1 MKKIYTKILCF
12 AVACS
17 FAACDD
23 FLSEYSQDMV
33 IAKSVDHLDEV
44 LLGSVYVPA
53 NSVYNPSGQ
62 TSCGFFN
69 ILDDDVN
76 TAMGGDNINKTVP
89 YPGSNPTDNEF
100 GYFTWQAEVGLK
112 RDGNKND
119 DHYTWDD
126 MYKRINYVNV
136 ILDEIEEM
144 PRDTEKDLATYYRVK
159 GEAHFL
165 RGQFYLI
172 LTNLYGKPYHASTA
186 AKNLSVP
193 LKLTPYV
200 EHDVEKDTQFERASV
215 QQIFDQIVSDLT
227 ASVEFLTISPQ
238 NARNRFHRASA
249 EAANLLLSRVYLY
262 MQEWSLAEAAADE
275 VIKSKNFRLATL
287 NTLADE
293 VYFLNKENPEA
304 IFSQGQN
311 NIPQNSVDG
320 HMPFSA
326 WAGQFCVSSDLANQ
340 FDQENDRRFACFF
353 GITVPTGAFYGECD
367 SLALHNKFEA
377 PYEQKA
383 RYSDVFGL
391 RLSEAYL
398 NKMEACA
405 MQGHTDEAN
414 DLLNTLRAERIDNY
428 VAETYDGAELVNQ
441 IRNERRKELC
451 FEGHRWFDLRRYA
464 VNDLY
469 PFKKQIVHVMNVV
482 NGNGKQAKTMTYI
495 LEEDDLAYTF
505 ALPKKVI
512 EFDKVPMENNKRP
525 NRKSQEEL
533 HPEVDEEGEVIK
545 PILPIK

>member
-33 IAKSVDHLDEV
+33 VAKSVDHLDEV

-53 NSVYNPSGQ
+53 FSVYNPSGI

-69 ILDDDVN
+69 ILDDDIN
-76 TAMGGDNINKTVP
+76 TASGSDITKTVP
-89 YPGSNPTDNEF
+89 YNIYTNTDENF

-136 ILDEIEEM
+136 ILDEIEQM

-200 EHDVEKDTQFERASV
+200 EHDPQKDTQFERATV
-215 QQIFDQIVSDLT
+215 KAIFDQIVSDLT
-227 ASVEFLTISPQ
+227 ASVDFLTISPQ

-275 VIKSKNFRLATL
+275 VIKSKNFRLAGL
-287 NTLADE
+287 NSLADE
-293 VYFLNKENPEA
+293 VNFLNKENPEA

-311 NIPQNSVDG
+311 NLPQSEEDG
-320 HMPFSA
+320 WLPMSA
-326 WAGQFCVSSDLANQ
+326 FAGSYCVSSDLANLY
-340 FDQENDRRFACFF
+340 DQENDRRYACFF
-353 GITVPTGAFYGECD
+353 GITPPGSQVGECD

-377 PYEQKA
+377 PREQKA

-405 MQGHTDEAN
+405 MLGHTEEAN
-414 DLLNTLRAERIDNY
+414 DLLNTLREKRIDNY
-428 VAETYDGAELVNQ
+428 VAETYSGAELVSQ
-441 IRNERRKELC
+441 IRDERRKELC

-482 NGNGKQAKTMTYI
+482 NSKGDQNKTMTYI

-505 ALPKKVI
+505 ALPKTVI
-512 EFDKVPMENNKRP
+512 EFDKVPMENNQRET
-525 NRKSQEEL
+525 RKSWEEL
-533 HPEVDEEGEVIK
+533 HPEVDDNGVVIK
-545 PILPIK
+545 PVLPIK

>member
-33 IAKSVDHLDEV
+33 VAKSVDHLDEV

-53 NSVYNPSGQ
+53 FSVYNPSGI

-69 ILDDDVN
+69 ILDDDIN
-76 TAMGGDNINKTVP
+76 TATGSDITKTVP
-89 YPGSNPTDNEF
+89 YNLYTNTDENF

-112 RDGNKND
+112 RDGNRND
-119 DHYTWDD
+119 DHYTWED

-136 ILDEIEEM
+136 ILDEIEQM

-200 EHDVEKDTQFERASV
+200 EHDPQKDTQFERATV
-215 QQIFDQIVSDLT
+215 KAIFDQIVSDLT

-238 NARNRFHRASA
+238 NAKNRFHRASV

-275 VIKSKNFRLATL
+275 VIKSKNFRLAEL
-287 NTLADE
+287 SALADE
-293 VYFLNKENPEA
+293 VDFLNKENPEA

-311 NIPQNSVDG
+311 NLPQSQEDG
-320 HMPFSA
+320 WLPISGY
-326 WAGQFCVSSDLANQ
+326 AGSYCVSSDLGNLY
-340 FDQENDRRFACFF
+340 DQENDRRYACFF
-353 GITVPTGAFYGECD
+353 GITPPGSQIGECD

-377 PYEQKA
+377 RREQKA

-405 MQGHTDEAN
+405 MLGHTEEAN
-414 DLLNTLRAERIDNY
+414 DLLNTLREKRIDNY
-428 VAETYDGAELVNQ
+428 VAETYSGAELVSQ
-441 IRNERRKELC
+441 IRDERRKELC

-482 NGNGKQAKTMTYI
+482 NSKGDQNKTMTYI

-505 ALPKKVI
+505 ALPKNVI
-512 EFDKVPMENNKRP
+512 EFDKVHMENNQRET
-525 NRKSQEEL
+525 RKSWEEL

>member
-33 IAKSVDHLDEV
+33 VAKSVDHLDEV

-53 NSVYNPSGQ
+53 FSVYNPSGI

-69 ILDDDVN
+69 ILDDDIN
-76 TAMGGDNINKTVP
+76 TASGSDITKTVP
-89 YPGSNPTDNEF
+89 YNIYTNTDENF

-200 EHDVEKDTQFERASV
+200 EHDPQKDTQFERATV
-215 QQIFDQIVSDLT
+215 KAIFDQIVSDLT

-275 VIKSKNFRLATL
+275 VIKSKNFRLAGL
-287 NTLADE
+287 NSLADE
-293 VYFLNKENPEA
+293 VNFLNKENPEA

-311 NIPQNSVDG
+311 NLPQSAEDG
-320 HMPFSA
+320 WLPMSGF
-326 WAGQFCVSSDLANQ
+326 AGSYCISSDLSNLY
-340 FDQENDRRFACFF
+340 DQEKDRRFACFF
-353 GITVPTGAFYGECD
+353 GITPPGSQVGECD

-377 PYEQKA
+377 SREQKA

-405 MQGHTDEAN
+405 MLGHTEEAN
-414 DLLNTLRAERIDNY
+414 DLLNTLRAERIENY
-428 VAETYDGAELVNQ
+428 AAETYEGAELVSQ
-441 IRNERRKELC
+441 IRDERRKELC
-451 FEGHRWFDLRRYA
+451 FEGHRWFDLRRYS

-482 NGNGKQAKTMTYI
+482 NGKGQQNKTMTYI

-505 ALPKKVI
+505 ALPKTVI
-512 EFDKVPMENNKRP
+512 EFDKVHMENNQRET
-525 NRKSQEEL
+525 RKSWEEL
-533 HPEVDEEGEVIK
+533 HPELDNEGQPVK
-545 PILPIK
+545 PIIPRN

>member
-23 FLSEYSQDMV
+23 FLSEYSQDLV
-33 IAKSVDHLDEV
+33 VAKSVDHLDEV

-53 NSVYNPSGQ
+53 FSVYNPSGI

-69 ILDDDVN
+69 ILDDDIN
-76 TAMGGDNINKTVP
+76 TATGSDITKTVP
-89 YPGSNPTDNEF
+89 YNLYTNTDENF

-112 RDGNKND
+112 RDGNRND
-119 DHYTWDD
+119 DHYTWED

-144 PRDTEKDLATYYRVK
+144 PRETEKDLATYYRVK

-186 AKNLSVP
+186 TKNLSVP

-200 EHDVEKDTQFERASV
+200 EHDPTKDTQFERATV
-215 QQIFDQIVSDLT
+215 KAIFDQIVSDLT

-238 NARNRFHRASA
+238 NAKNRFHRASV

-275 VIKSKNFRLATL
+275 VIQSKNFRLAGL
-287 NTLADE
+287 NSLADE
-293 VYFLNKENPEA
+293 VNFLNKENPEA

-311 NIPQNSVDG
+311 NLPQSEEDG
-320 HMPFSA
+320 WLPMSGF
-326 WAGQFCVSSDLANQ
+326 AGSYCISSDLSNLY
-340 FDQENDRRFACFF
+340 DQENDRRFACFF
-353 GITVPTGAFYGECD
+353 GITPPGSQVGECD

-377 PYEQKA
+377 PREQKA

-405 MQGHTDEAN
+405 MLGHTEEAN
-414 DLLNTLRAERIDNY
+414 DLLNTLREKRIDNY
-428 VAETYDGAELVNQ
+428 VAETYSGAELVSQ
-441 IRNERRKELC
+441 IRDERRKELC

-482 NGNGKQAKTMTYI
+482 NSKGQQNKTMTYI

-505 ALPKKVI
+505 ALPKTVI
-512 EFDKVPMENNKRP
+512 EFDKVHMENNQRET
-525 NRKSQEEL
+525 RKSWEEL
-533 HPEVDEEGEVIK
+533 HPEVDDNGVVIK
-545 PILPIK
+545 PVLPIK

>member
-12 AVACS
+12 VVACS

-33 IAKSVDHLDEV
+33 VAKSVDHLDEV

-53 NSVYNPSGQ
+53 FSVYNPSGI

-69 ILDDDVN
+69 ILDDDIN
-76 TAMGGDNINKTVP
+76 TATGSDITKTVP
-89 YPGSNPTDNEF
+89 YNLYTNTDENF

-112 RDGNKND
+112 RDGNRND

-136 ILDEIEEM
+136 ILDEIEQM

-200 EHDVEKDTQFERASV
+200 EHDPQKDTQFERATV
-215 QQIFDQIVSDLT
+215 KAIFDQIVSDLT

-238 NARNRFHRASA
+238 NAKNRFHRASV

-275 VIKSKNFRLATL
+275 VIKSKNFRLAEL
-287 NTLADE
+287 SALADE
-293 VYFLNKENPEA
+293 VDFLNKENPEA

-311 NIPQNSVDG
+311 NLPQSQEDG
-320 HMPFSA
+320 WLPISGY
-326 WAGQFCVSSDLANQ
+326 AGSYCVSSDLGNLY
-340 FDQENDRRFACFF
+340 DQENDRRYACFF
-353 GITVPTGAFYGECD
+353 GITPPGSQIGECD
-367 SLALHNKFEA
+367 SLALQNKFEA
-377 PYEQKA
+377 RREQKA

-405 MQGHTDEAN
+405 MLGHTDEAN
-414 DLLNTLRAERIDNY
+414 ELLNTLREKRIDNY
-428 VAETYDGAELVNQ
+428 VAETYSGAELVNQ
-441 IRNERRKELC
+441 IRTERRKELC
-451 FEGHRWFDLRRYA
+451 FEGHRWFDLRRYS

-469 PFKKQIVHVMNVV
+469 PFKKQIIHVMNVV
-482 NGNGKQAKTMTYI
+482 NGKGQQNKTMTFI

-505 ALPKKVI
+505 ALPKNII
-512 EFDKVPMENNKRP
+512 EFDKVHMENNQRET
-525 NRKSQEEL
+525 RKSQEEL

>member
-33 IAKSVDHLDEV
+33 VAKSVDHLDEV

-53 NSVYNPSGQ
+53 FSVYNPSGI

-69 ILDDDVN
+69 ILDDDIN
-76 TAMGGDNINKTVP
+76 TASGSDITKTVP
-89 YPGSNPTDNEF
+89 YNIYTNTDENF

-136 ILDEIEEM
+136 ILDEIEQM
-144 PRDTEKDLATYYRVK
+144 PLDTEKDLATYYRVK

-200 EHDVEKDTQFERASV
+200 EHDPQKDTQFERATV
-215 QQIFDQIVSDLT
+215 KAIFDQIVSDLT
-227 ASVEFLTISPQ
+227 ASVDFLTLSPQ

-275 VIKSKNFRLATL
+275 VIKSKNFRLAEL
-287 NTLADE
+287 SALADE
-293 VYFLNKENPEA
+293 VDFLNKENPEA

-311 NIPQNSVDG
+311 NLPQSQEDG
-320 HMPFSA
+320 WLPISGY
-326 WAGQFCVSSDLANQ
+326 AGSYCVSSDLGNLY
-340 FDQENDRRFACFF
+340 DQENDRRYACFF
-353 GITVPTGAFYGECD
+353 GITPPGSQIGECD
-367 SLALHNKFEA
+367 SLALQNKFEA
-377 PYEQKA
+377 RREQKA

-405 MQGHTDEAN
+405 MLGHTDEAN
-414 DLLNTLRAERIDNY
+414 ELLNTLREKRIDNY
-428 VAETYDGAELVNQ
+428 VAETYSGAELVNQ
-441 IRNERRKELC
+441 IRTERRKELC
-451 FEGHRWFDLRRYA
+451 FEGHRWFDLRRYS

-469 PFKKQIVHVMNVV
+469 PFKKQIIHVMNVV
-482 NGNGKQAKTMTYI
+482 NGKGQQNKTMTFI

-505 ALPKKVI
+505 ALPKNVI
-512 EFDKVPMENNKRP
+512 EFDKVHMENNQRET
-525 NRKSQEEL
+525 RKSQEEL

>member
-33 IAKSVDHLDEV
+33 VAKNVDHLDEV

-53 NSVYNPSGQ
+53 FSVYNPSGI

-69 ILDDDVN
+69 ILDDDIN
-76 TAMGGDNINKTVP
+76 TASGSDITKTVP
-89 YPGSNPTDNEF
+89 YNIYTNTDENF

-200 EHDVEKDTQFERASV
+200 EHDPQKDTQFERATV
-215 QQIFDQIVSDLT
+215 KAIFDQIVSDLT

-275 VIKSKNFRLATL
+275 VIKSKNFRLAGL
-287 NTLADE
+287 NSLADE
-293 VYFLNKENPEA
+293 VNFLNKENPEA

-311 NIPQNSVDG
+311 NLPQSAEDG
-320 HMPFSA
+320 WLPMSGF
-326 WAGQFCVSSDLANQ
+326 AGSYCISSDLSNLY
-340 FDQENDRRFACFF
+340 DQENDRRFACFF
-353 GITVPTGAFYGECD
+353 GITPPGSQVGECD

-377 PYEQKA
+377 SREQKA

-405 MQGHTDEAN
+405 MLGHTEEAN
-414 DLLNTLRAERIDNY
+414 DLLNTLRAERIENY
-428 VAETYDGAELVNQ
+428 VAETYEGAELVSQ
-441 IRNERRKELC
+441 IRDERRKELC

-482 NGNGKQAKTMTYI
+482 NGKGQQNKTMTYI

-505 ALPKKVI
+505 ALPKTVI
-512 EFDKVPMENNKRP
+512 EFDKVHMENNQRET
-525 NRKSQEEL
+525 RKSWEEL
-533 HPEVDEEGEVIK
+533 HPELDNEGQPVK
-545 PILPIK
+545 PIIPRN

>member
-23 FLSEYSQDMV
+23 FLSEYSQDLV
-33 IAKSVDHLDEV
+33 VAKNVDHLDEV
-44 LLGSVYVPA
+44 LLGSVYVSPF
-53 NSVYNPSGQ
+53 SVYNPTG
-62 TSCGFFN
+62 TVTCGFFN

-76 TAMGGDNINKTVP
+76 TAMGSGINKTIP
-89 YPGSNPTDNEF
+89 YNNYTNTDENF

-119 DHYTWDD
+119 DDATWND
-126 MYKRINYVNV
+126 MYQRINYVNV

-144 PRDTEKDLATYYRVK
+144 PHETEKDLATYYRVK

-172 LTNLYGKPYHASTA
+172 LTNLYGKPYHATTA

-200 EHDVEKDTQFERASV
+200 EHDAQKDTQFERATV

-275 VIKSKNFRLATL
+275 VIKSKNFRLAEL
-287 NTLADE
+287 SALVDE

-311 NIPQNSVDG
+311 NLPQDQTNG
-320 HMPFSA
+320 ELPFSA
-326 WAGQFCVSSDLANQ
+326 FGGSYCVSSDLANLY
-340 FDQENDRRFACFF
+340 DQENDRRYACFF
-353 GITVPTGAFYGECD
+353 GITPRGFQTGECD

-377 PYEQKA
+377 PKNQKA

-405 MQGHTDEAN
+405 MQGHTDDAN
-414 DLLNTLRAERIDNY
+414 DLLNTLRAKRIDNY
-428 VAETYDGAELVNQ
+428 VAETYENEELISQ

-482 NGNGKQAKTMTYI
+482 NSHGNQSKTMTYI

-512 EFDKVPMENNKRP
+512 EFDKVPMENNKRET
-525 NRKSQEEL
+525 RKSQEEL
-533 HPEVDEEGEVIK
+533 HPELDNEGKPVR